1 MVSVLFT
8 FFRLRAARSRGVGH
22 VASRVSPMR
31 RAGALTVLA
40 LVLWAACASMQWT
53 HERVLD
59 SWSARQASTAA
70 ADAALLS
77 AARDADPLSAPLAD
91 QLLKAGTELQAAL
104 VEPGIETSGSI
115 DPLETLH
122 LHAQR
127 APFSLSAGA
136 DRPHTRLT
144 QPATGFFSLPLR
156 PPRLA

>member
-1 MVSVLFT
+1 MVSAFFT
-8 FFRLRAARSRGVGH
+8 FFPQPNGRSRGAGH
-22 VASRVSPMR
+22 AASRVSLMR
-31 RAGALTVLA
+31 RAGALGVLA

-59 SWSARQASTAA
+59 TWSARQASTAA

-77 AARDADPLSAPLAD
+77 AARDADPLSSPLAD
-91 QLLKAGTELQAAL
+91 QLLKAGTEPQTASIEL
-104 VEPGIETSGSI
+104 GIETSGSI

-122 LHAQR
+122 LHPHR
-127 APFSLSAGA
+127 APPSLRAVS
-136 DRPHTRLT
+136 DRPLARLT